1 MAYSAELRHRL
12 TAAHVSQKAGRPQEE
27 ISQTSY
33 AQSNIIGGFIVPLV
47 YVPTIPPI

>member
-33 AQSNIIGGFIVPLV
+33 AQSIGGFIVPLV